1 MTCMLDSRSAMGQ
14 VVHFHRVGQQVAG
27 TAHSRTRLVCGP
39 VMIQRRTRIV
49 AESPIGPRTYFL
61 KFRFAPIQ
69 PYGKRLQ
76 RSGAGDDQVCVVV
89 IIDVPC
95 LKTETSFAFRAV
107 DREPQPGT
115 ATGEMDADP
124 VNGPALMDRGSFG
137 YVVAVKITAD
147 GRAVGD
153 AFVCGV
159 RALRSDKDE

>member
-1 MTCMLDSRSAMGQ
+1 
-14 VVHFHRVGQQVAG
+14 
-27 TAHSRTRLVCGP
+27 
-39 VMIQRRTRIV
+39 MIQRRTRIV

-159 RALRSDKDE
+159 RPLRSDKAE